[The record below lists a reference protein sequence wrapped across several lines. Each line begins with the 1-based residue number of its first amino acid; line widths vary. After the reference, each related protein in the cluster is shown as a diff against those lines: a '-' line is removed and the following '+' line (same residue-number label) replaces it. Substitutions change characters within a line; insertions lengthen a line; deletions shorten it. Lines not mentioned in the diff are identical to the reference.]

1 MKNTKYFGFVGLGLI
16 GGSIA
21 RNLRKLYPDSTILA
35 YYYNKEK
42 INPELLLAQEEGVID
57 TIITSF
63 TEGFAQCDIIFLCA
77 PVLKNI
83 SYLAEL
89 KNIIKKDCIL
99 TDVGSVKGNIH
110 DAIKKGNMED
120 CFIGGHPMAGSE
132 KTGYKN
138 SSLSLLENAFY
149 ILTPTSKTPDS
160 NLDIMKKLVSAIGA
174 IPIILPPK
182 KHDNITAA
190 ISHVPHIIAATLVN
204 LVQDYDDANE
214 YMRALAAGGFKDIT
228 RIASSSPVMWENICL
243 TNSESIVS
251 FLRIFNNYIIQII
264 NAVEQNDSSYLF
276 DYFERSKNYRDNI
289 PNKSV
294 GILKPVY
301 QILVDVMD
309 EKGTIATVST
319 ILASHD
325 ISIKNIGIIHN
336 REFAQ
341 GTLHIEFYG
350 EDARTNAISVLKNYN
365 YRTYNC
371 SEP

>member
-1 MKNTKYFGFVGLGLI
+1 MKNSKHFGFVGLGLI

-42 INPELLLAQEEGVID
+42 INPELLLAQKENVID
-57 TIITSF
+57 SIVTSF
-63 TEGFAQCDIIFLCA
+63 AEGFSECDIIFLCA

-83 SYLAEL
+83 SYLPEL
-89 KNIIKKDCIL
+89 KKIMKPDCIL

-110 DAIKKGNMED
+110 EAVKKENMETF
-120 CFIGGHPMAGSE
+120 FIGGHPMAGSE
-132 KTGYKN
+132 KTGYGN
-138 SSLSLLENAFY
+138 STLSLLENAFY
-149 ILTPTSKTPDS
+149 VLTPTVHTPDS
-160 NLDIMKKLVSAIGA
+160 HINTMKKLVKNIGA
-174 IPIILPPK
+174 IPIILPSK
-182 KHDNITAA
+182 EHDNVTAA

-204 LVQDYDDANE
+204 MVQDHDDAKE
-214 YMRALAAGGFKDIT
+214 HMRALAAGGFKDIT

-243 TNSESIVS
+243 TNPESIVS
-251 FLRIFNNYIIQII
+251 FLRIFNDYIQQTITAI
-264 NAVEQNDSSYLF
+264 EQNNSTYLL
-276 DYFERSKNYRDNI
+276 DYFERSKNYRDSI

-301 QILVDVMD
+301 QILVDVLD

-325 ISIKNIGIIHN
+325 INIKNIGIIHN
-336 REFAQ
+336 REFTQ
-341 GTLHIEFYG
+341 GVLHIEFYG
-350 EDARTNAISVLKNYN
+350 EEACINAISVLKDYN
-365 YRTYNC
+365 YKLYNC